1 MLWKL
6 FAGALCLW
14 LLDCVYILYSNE
26 PTVEMFV
33 DGVMQLFGV
42 AAVLSYGFDL
52 EIIERRYW
60 STFSKI
66 YAAYIAYRVVRPL
79 WTLWGIS
86 TSHDDSATLSLMWM
100 GLGAVLL
107 LIATLGYFQWLA
119 MLRCS
124 RGEAAGRR

>member
-1 MLWKL
+1 MLWRL
-6 FAGALCLW
+6 FAVALCL
-14 LLDCVYILYSNE
+14 LLLNCVYLLYRDQ

-33 DGVMQLFGV
+33 AGVMQLFGA

-52 EIIERRYW
+52 EIIDRQYW
-60 STFSKI
+60 SSFSKI
-66 YAAYIAYRVVRPL
+66 YAAYIAYCIVQPL

-86 TSHDDSATLSLMWM
+86 TSHNDSATLSLLWA
-100 GLGAVLL
+100 GLGVVLL